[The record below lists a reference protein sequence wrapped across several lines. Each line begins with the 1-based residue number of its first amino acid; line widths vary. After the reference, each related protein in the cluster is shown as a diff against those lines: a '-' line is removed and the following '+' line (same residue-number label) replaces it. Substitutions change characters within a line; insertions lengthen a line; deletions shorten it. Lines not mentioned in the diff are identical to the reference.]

1 MGQPWRDPRTLSRT
15 SPLTAQSVSAH
26 GVADFFSRHRFDVCF
41 VTSVSMGRR
50 GLKLT
55 YLRTLPTERSTV
67 CKLRGTA

>member
-41 VTSVSMGRR
+41 V
-50 GLKLT
+50 KLT